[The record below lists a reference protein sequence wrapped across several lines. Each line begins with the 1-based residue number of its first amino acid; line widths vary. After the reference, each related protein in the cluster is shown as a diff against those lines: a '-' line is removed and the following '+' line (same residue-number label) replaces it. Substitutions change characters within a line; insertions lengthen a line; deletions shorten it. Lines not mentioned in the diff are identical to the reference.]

1 MMRNVHGNKTRF
13 LPRLGAL
20 SLSVMLFSGMASG
33 AGAAAED
40 SSDTLAAKGNPQTDV
55 QQITINGQQRYQEID
70 GFGASGAWSIDHIGS
85 EWSEKNKNKVAD
97 LLFSQDK
104 GIGLS
109 IWRFN
114 IGAGSVDTDQN
125 IISDPWR
132 RAESFKSG
140 EDQPYDWSRQA
151 GQQWFLQAA
160 KKRGVEETVAF
171 VNSPPVWMTKN
182 GHGQPDPSVGST
194 NLKEDYIDDYAVFLA
209 DVLEHFHKQK
219 LGFDYISPINE
230 PTWDW
235 NRAGQE
241 GNRYN
246 IEDIKKVLIA
256 LDSELHKRG
265 IDTEVDAIE
274 AVEYLS
280 LLDNDMYAT
289 YTGKAGSTYTSGNAG
304 GAFEGKYSEYIKEM
318 LGDPQIAG
326 IIGNKMSAHS
336 YWSDEAK
343 PGDDRLVRLRE
354 LVRDNLDRYVQD
366 AKFWMSEYCILGDR
380 GPGRDLTMDTAL
392 DVAKVIHYDMV
403 TTQASA
409 WQWWLAVSKEDYK
422 DGLVYTDYQN
432 PGDTQSIIESKTL
445 WALGNYSKFVR
456 PGAQRIDLQGANDPN
471 GLMGS
476 AYYHNEDKQLSV
488 VFVNSSNEA
497 KTIHLDVTNLPGG
510 KEIKQFKP
518 YLTSEHADL
527 KKQST
532 VSVKK
537 DIIIP
542 ARSLMTL
549 VGKN

>member
-1 MMRNVHGNKTRF
+1 MRNVHGNKVRF

-20 SLSVMLFSGMASG
+20 SLSVMLFSGMASS
-33 AGAAAED
+33 AGAAG
-40 SSDTLAAKGNPQTDV
+40 SDTTESTIAQKPAQTGV

-114 IGAGSVDTDQN
+114 IGAGSVDTDQD

-140 EDQPYDWSRQA
+140 EDKPYDWSKQA

-209 DVLEHFHKQK
+209 DVMEHFHKQK

-256 LDSELHKRG
+256 LDKELHKRG

-354 LVRDNLDRYVQD
+354 LVRKNLNRYVQD

-422 DGLVYTDYQN
+422 DGLVYTDYKN

-476 AYYHNEDKQLSV
+476 AYYHAGDKQLSV
-488 VFVNSSNEA
+488 VFVNSSDEA
-497 KTIHLDVTNLPGG
+497 KTIHLDVANLPSG
-510 KEIKQFKP
+510 KDVKQFKP
-518 YLTSEHADL
+518 YLTSDHADL

-537 DIIIP
+537 DITIP

>member
-1 MMRNVHGNKTRF
+1 MRNVHGNKARF

-20 SLSVMLFSGMASG
+20 SLSVMLFSGIASG
-33 AGAAAED
+33 AGAAADD
-40 SSDTLAAKGNPQTDV
+40 SSDTLAAKGNPQTGV

-85 EWSEKNKNKVAD
+85 EWSEKNKNRVAD

-114 IGAGSVDTDQN
+114 IGAGSVDTDQD

-256 LDSELHKRG
+256 LDGELHKRG

-380 GPGRDLTMDTAL
+380 GPGRDLTMNTAL

-422 DGLVYTDYQN
+422 DGLVYTDYKN

-488 VFVNSSNEA
+488 VFVNSSNED
-497 KTIHLDVTNLPGG
+497 KIIHLDVTNLPGG
-510 KEIKQFKP
+510 KEVKQFKP

-527 KKQST
+527 EKQST

-537 DIIIP
+537 DITIP

>member
-1 MMRNVHGNKTRF
+1 MINMSKNKL
-13 LPRLGAL
+13 LPGLSMI
-20 SLSVMLFSGMASG
+20 SLSILLFVGSSIPT
-33 AGAAAED
+33 AGAQSH
-40 SSDTLAAKGNPQTDV
+40 SSVHTGKHEV
-55 QQITINGQQRYQEID
+55 QHIIIDGQQQYQKID
-70 GFGASGAWSIDHIGS
+70 GFGASGAWSMDYIGS

-114 IGAGSVDTDQN
+114 IGAGSVDTDQD

-140 EDQPYDWSRQA
+140 PDESYDWSKQA
-151 GQQWFLQAA
+151 GQQWFLEAA
-160 KKRGVEETVAF
+160 KKRGVKETVAF

-194 NLKEDYIDDYAVFLA
+194 NLREDAIHDYAVFLA
-209 DVLEHFHKQK
+209 DVLEHFEDKK

-235 NRAGQE
+235 NGAGQE

-246 IEDIKKVLIA
+246 AEDIKKVLIA
-256 LDSELHKRG
+256 LDQELKQRG

-280 LLDNDMYAT
+280 LLDNDLFAQF
-289 YTGKAGSTYTSGNAG
+289 TGKAGSTYTSGNAG

-318 LGDPQIAG
+318 LGDPQIAS
-326 IIGNKMSAHS
+326 IIGNKMSAHA

-343 PGDDRLVRLRE
+343 PGDDRLVQLRK
-354 LVRDNLDRYVQD
+354 LVRENLNRYVED

-380 GPGRDLTMDTAL
+380 GPGRDLSMNTAI
-392 DVAKVIHYDMV
+392 DVAKVMHYDMV

-422 DGLVYTDYQN
+422 DGLVYTDYKN
-432 PGDTQSIIESKTL
+432 PGDTQSIIESKLL
-445 WALGNYSKFVR
+445 WAMGNYSKFVR

-476 AYYHNEDKQLSV
+476 AYYHEKDKQLSV
-488 VFVNSSNEA
+488 VFVNNSKEA
-497 KTIHLDVTNLPGG
+497 KTIKVDVTNLPGS
-510 KEIKQFKP
+510 KEIKKFKP
-518 YLTSEHADL
+518 YLTSEKADL
-527 KKQST
+527 KKQPT

-537 DIIIP
+537 EIIIP

-549 VGKN
+549 VGEN